1 MLKES
6 AVLDKLLRSPK
17 IILFVVVGIVAIVA
31 LSRYIQIGNV
41 NAGSGAQT
49 NINNNITIP
58 NEQNGSFQAVVNNGS
73 NNTVNQTMK

>member
-49 NINNNITIP
+49 NIIP
-58 NEQNGSFQAVVNNGS
+58 NEQNGASQTVVNNGS

>member
-49 NINNNITIP
+49 NIIP